1 MSKMS
6 MSCGGNHGGIRGGNG
21 MRGSLRRGFTLIEV
35 MIVIFIVLALGG
47 LVMYNLMGSRDKAVD
62 GLATID
68 HNSLKGALRTFR
80 LTHGRYPTDD
90 EGIKVLWDKNAMQDE
105 ESIKLW
111 EKILE
116 APMPLDRWG
125 QAWGYRQVSE
135 NGDEKMYDLWSN
147 GPDKQEGTEDDIVSW
162 TTEDESGDG
171 SGGSGG
177 TGGGGASSS
186 GTGG

>member
-6 MSCGGNHGGIRGGNG
+6 TSCGGNHGGIRGGIR
-21 MRGSLRRGFTLIEV
+21 MSGSARRGFTLIEV

-62 GLATID
+62 GLAKID
-68 HNSLKGALRTFR
+68 HNNLKGALRTFR

>member
-1 MSKMS
+1 
-6 MSCGGNHGGIRGGNG
+6 
-21 MRGSLRRGFTLIEV
+21 
-35 MIVIFIVLALGG
+35 
-47 LVMYNLMGSRDKAVD
+47 
-62 GLATID
+62 
-68 HNSLKGALRTFR
+68 
-80 LTHGRYPTDD
+80 
-90 EGIKVLWDKNAMQDE
+90 
-105 ESIKLW
+105 
-111 EKILE
+111 
-116 APMPLDRWG
+116 MPLDRWG